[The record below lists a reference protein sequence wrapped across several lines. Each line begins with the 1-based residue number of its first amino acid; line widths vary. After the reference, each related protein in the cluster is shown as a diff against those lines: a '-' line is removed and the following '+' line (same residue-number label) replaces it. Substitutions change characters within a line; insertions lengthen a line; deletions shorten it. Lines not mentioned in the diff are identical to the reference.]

1 MKHICIQLICALL
14 AASLAA
20 TPVSARADEQV
31 LQYVQVTHVKVPTA
45 PGGMPSKPGFNPAQV
60 MAQAFQAQIQDR
72 IHDFLTGVIRAALS
86 RASPILGSLA
96 DTVAS
101 KLEKNVMGHVMP
113 TVIIKDKTI
122 SSTTTISPQR
132 ARVDYEHISLI
143 AQCDA
148 GKIITLNHDART
160 YFVTTL
166 DSSDALIAAA
176 VHQNASQAQVHI
188 DRQKDDQVQTIAGM
202 QAHHEV
208 ETFSAPGIP
217 SATTDKWYAL
227 SDMPNSCSQSGQIMA
242 GNIEIPLRLERK
254 VDLSTMPFQL
264 PTMPGLDF
272 ASLLTTRIETTSISK
287 IAYDPAFFDVPSGYT
302 QVPPP
307 SLAPPGPPT
316 GRPSPSASGQPPQPS
331 ATPAAPP
338 QAQS

>member
-1 MKHICIQLICALL
+1 MGPLRLPLICALL
-14 AASLAA
+14 AALLAA
-20 TPVSARADEQV
+20 TPVGVRADDQA
-31 LQYVQVTHVKVPTA
+31 LQYVQVTHVKVPTL
-45 PGGMPSKPGFNPAQV
+45 PGGMPTKPGFNPAQAI
-60 MAQAFQAQIQDR
+60 AQAFQAQIQDR
-72 IHDFLTGVIRAALS
+72 IHDFLTGVIRAALT
-86 RASPILGSLA
+86 RASPILGALA

-113 TVIIKDKTI
+113 MVILKDKTI
-122 SSTTTISPQR
+122 TSTTTISPQR
-132 ARVDYEHISLI
+132 ARVDYEHISII

-148 GKIITLNHDART
+148 GKIITLNHDAKT

-166 DSSDALIAAA
+166 DSSDALLAAA
-176 VHQNASQAQVHI
+176 VHQNAAQVQVHI

-202 QAHHEV
+202 QAHHEL

-227 SDMPNSCSQSGQIMA
+227 SDMPNACSQSGQIMA

-254 VDLSTMPFQL
+254 VDMSTMPFQL
-264 PTMPGLDF
+264 PTMPGIDI
-272 ASLLTTRIETTSISK
+272 ATLLNTRIETTSISK

-307 SLAPPGPPT
+307 SLAPPGATT
-316 GRPSPSASGQPPQPS
+316 GSPSPQPS
-331 ATPAAPP
+331 AT
-338 QAQS
+338 

>member
-1 MKHICIQLICALL
+1 MKHLRIPLICALL
-14 AASLAA
+14 AASIALTPLSVLADDQA
-20 TPVSARADEQV
+20 
-31 LQYVQVTHVKVPTA
+31 LQYVQVTHIKVPTA

-72 IHDFLTGVIRAALS
+72 IHDFLTGVIRAALT
-86 RASPILGSLA
+86 RASPILGALA

-113 TVIIKDKTI
+113 MVILKDRTI

-132 ARVDYEHISLI
+132 ARVDYEHISII

-148 GKIITLNHDART
+148 GKIITLNHDAKT

-166 DSSDALIAAA
+166 DSSDALISAA
-176 VHQNASQAQVHI
+176 VQQNASQAMVHI
-188 DRQKDDQVQTIAGM
+188 DHQRDDQVQTIAGM

-227 SDMPNSCSQSGQIMA
+227 SDIPNACSQSGKIMS
-242 GNIEIPLRLERK
+242 GNIEIPLRMERK
-254 VDLSTMPFQL
+254 VDMSTMPFQL
-264 PTMPGLDF
+264 PTMPGLDI

-307 SLAPPGPPT
+307 SLAPLGAPAG
-316 GRPSPSASGQPPQPS
+316 SPSPQPS
-331 ATPAAPP
+331 PT
-338 QAQS
+338 

>member
-1 MKHICIQLICALL
+1 VNHLRIPLICALL
-14 AASLAA
+14 AASFAA
-20 TPVSARADEQV
+20 TPVNVRADEQA

-45 PGGMPSKPGFNPAQV
+45 PGGMPSKPGFNPAQA

-72 IHDFLTGVIRAALS
+72 IHDFLTGVIRGALS
-86 RASPILGSLA
+86 RASPILGMLA
-96 DTVAS
+96 DTVVS
-101 KLEKNVMGHVMP
+101 KLEKNVMGRVMP
-113 TVIIKDKTI
+113 PVILKDKTV

-132 ARVDYEHISLI
+132 ARVDYEHISII

-148 GKIITLNHDART
+148 GKVLTLNHDAKT

-176 VHQNASQAQVHI
+176 VQQNASQVQVHV
-188 DRQKDDQVQTIAGM
+188 DRQRDDQIQTIAGM

-208 ETFSAPGIP
+208 ETFSSPGIP

-227 SDMPNSCSQSGQIMA
+227 SDMTNGCGQSGQIMA

-254 VDLSTMPFQL
+254 VDMSTMPIQL
-264 PTMPGLDF
+264 PTMPGFDI
-272 ASLLTTRIETTSISK
+272 ASLLNTRIETTSVSK
-287 IAYDPAFFDVPSGYT
+287 IAYDPAFFDAPSGYT

-307 SLAPPGPPT
+307 SLAPPGAPP
-316 GRPSPSASGQPPQPS
+316 GNPSPQPS
-331 ATPAAPP
+331 ATTAATPH
-338 QAQS
+338 AQS